1 MMMNVNYDE
10 AKTVVEFIE
19 KNLVAHCCDSE
30 KVDIDSLCDI
40 TDVYRRCKEL
50 ITPKETGECANDNA
64 VEQIKKVP
72 TSDEE
77 QKIIKAYVDAMHELA
92 NELKMSFSPIN
103 ATGKVICIYHKDLDE
118 LVEWLIR
125 KKKENSST
133 DISTG

>member
-1 MMMNVNYDE
+1 MMINMSGRE
-10 AKTVVEFIE
+10 AKALVEFIE
-19 KNLVAHCCDSE
+19 QNLVAHCCDSE

-40 TDVYRRCKEL
+40 TDVYRRCKEF
-50 ITPKETGECANDNA
+50 ITPKKTGECANDNA

-77 QKIIKAYVDAMHELA
+77 QKIIKAYVEAMHELA
-92 NELKMSFSPIN
+92 NELKMGYTPIN
-103 ATGKVICIYHKDLDE
+103 TTDKVIRIYHKALDE

-133 DISTG
+133 EFT